1 MKILFINFIF
11 CYIYGSTII
20 DVYFSNKKKKQSFS
34 IKDKSYDFSL
44 KVAVNC
50 DKKIIFLTCYF
61 NN

>member
-20 DVYFSNKKKKQSFS
+20 DLCFSNNKKQSFS
-34 IKDKSYDFSL
+34 KSYDFSL

-50 DKKIIFLTCYF
+50 DKKNHIFNLLF
-61 NN
+61 

>member
-20 DVYFSNKKKKQSFS
+20 DVYFSNNKKTIIFYERQVLS
-34 IKDKSYDFSL
+34 DFSL